1 MAKRKATS
9 GIPIPKILA
18 GVVALLLAVL
28 AVWWLVRPSKPVFD
42 GERALRHVYTQVEF
56 GPRVFGKDGY
66 LRTLDWMVNHLE
78 QSADAVSPQ
87 PFAYTDAHDSTKVW
101 GGTNI
106 VASFN
111 LNPDGGRRVMLAAHW
126 DTRPTAD
133 QDPDSTNWDQPVP
146 GANDGGSGVAVLI
159 EMARLLAEQP
169 PDVGVDLVFFDLEDI
184 GDDLGPDANLS
195 TTANPFAIGSQ
206 RFVEENPEYRPEFGI
221 LLDMVCDADLRIPK
235 ESYSTTH
242 AGHVVERVW
251 EAADRVGASAFLD
264 EAGGPVVDDHV
275 AFLQRGIPV
284 INLIHYPFPPTWH
297 TMADVPSAC
306 SAESLQQIGDV
317 LVEVVYSDS

>member
-1 MAKRKATS
+1 MAKKSSALPF
-9 GIPIPKILA
+9 PISR
-18 GVVALLLAVL
+18 LLLAVAGAIVL
-28 AVWWLVRPSKPVFD
+28 AGLVWWITRPSIPSFD
-42 GERALRHVYTQVEF
+42 GERALRHVQTQVEF
-56 GPRVFGKDGY
+56 GPRVFGTDGY
-66 LRTLDWMVNHLE
+66 QRTLDWMIRQLE
-78 QSADAVSPQ
+78 QTADAVSPQ

-111 LNPDGGRRVMLAAHW
+111 LHPDGGRRVMLAAHW
-126 DTRPTAD
+126 DTRPVAD

-169 PDVGVDLVFFDLEDI
+169 PEIGVDLVFFDLEDI
-184 GDDLGPDANLS
+184 GDDLGPDADSS
-195 TTANPFAIGSQ
+195 TVANPFAIGSH
-206 RFVEENPEYRPEFGI
+206 RFVEENPEYRPQFGI
-221 LLDMVCDADLRIPK
+221 LLDMVCDADLRIPR
-235 ESYSTTH
+235 ESYSTIN
-242 AGHVVERVW
+242 AGSVVDRVW
-251 EAADRVGASAFLD
+251 EAAERVGATAFLD
-264 EAGGPVVDDHV
+264 EVGGPVVDDHV

-284 INLIHYPFPPTWH
+284 IDLIHYPFPSTWH

-306 SAESLQQIGDV
+306 SAESLQQVGDV

>member
-1 MAKRKATS
+1 MTKRKATS

-18 GVVALLLAVL
+18 GVVLLLLAVL
-28 AVWWLVRPSKPVFD
+28 AVWWMARPSNPVFD
-42 GERALRHVYTQVEF
+42 GERALRHVFTQVEF
-56 GPRVFGKDGY
+56 GPRVFGTDGY
-66 LRTLDWMVNHLE
+66 QRTLDWMVRHLE

-87 PFAYTDAHDSTKVW
+87 PFAYIDAHDSTRVW

-111 LNPDGGRRVMLAAHW
+111 LHPEGGRRVMLAAHW
-126 DTRPTAD
+126 DTRPIAD

-169 PDVGVDLVFFDLEDI
+169 PEIGVDLVFFDLEDI
-184 GDDLGPDANLS
+184 GDDIGPDADSS
-195 TTANPFAIGSQ
+195 TVSNPFAIGSQ
-206 RFVEENPEYRPEFGI
+206 RFVEENPEYRPQFGI

-235 ESYSTTH
+235 ESYSTIN
-242 AGHVVERVW
+242 AGSVVERVW
-251 EAADRVGASAFLD
+251 EAAERVGASAFLS
-264 EAGGPVVDDHV
+264 EAGGPVVDDHM

-284 INLIHYPFPPTWH
+284 IDLIHYPFPSTWH
-297 TMADVPSAC
+297 TLADVPSAC
-306 SAESLQQIGDV
+306 SAESLQQVGDV
-317 LVEVVYSDS
+317 LVEVVYGDS